1 MTGFT
6 IFVLTLLVLIIVT
19 VISTAKIVP
28 QGYNYTVQR
37 LGRYVRTLKPGL
49 GIIVPFIEIIGTYD
63 PLKEPSEIKIDTER
77 AKYWLGCGAQP
88 SSTVSK
94 LLKISG
100 L

>member
-1 MTGFT
+1 LVK
-6 IFVLTLLVLIIVT
+6 IRLTRKGAKKKPFYRVIVAD
-19 VISTAKIVP
+19 SRKRRD
-28 QGYNYTVQR
+28 G
-37 LGRYVRTLKPGL
+37 
-49 GIIVPFIEIIGTYD
+49 PFIEIIGTYD

-88 SSTVSK
+88 TATVSK